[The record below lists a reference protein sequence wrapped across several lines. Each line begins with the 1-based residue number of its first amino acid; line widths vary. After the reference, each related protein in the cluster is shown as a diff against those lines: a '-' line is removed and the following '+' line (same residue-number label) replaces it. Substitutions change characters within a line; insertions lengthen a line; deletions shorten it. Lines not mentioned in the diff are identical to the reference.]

1 MPVEPERPLQLL
13 VIFSSLP
20 PTPRV
25 VSQPSI
31 AAKRAALLVCLTPVR
46 AERGQS
52 LLLFIRCLKV
62 DVSNRVAKDAFDA
75 FFLQLDLVIEMDR
88 EDRHFVH

>member
-1 MPVEPERPLQLL
+1 MPVGGPPEAGQLSVATGRRALSLASTRPLQLL
-13 VIFSSLP
+13 VLSSSLP

-31 AAKRAALLVCLTPVR
+31 AAKSAALLVCLTPVG

-52 LLLFIRCLKV
+52 LLVLSSFSGL
-62 DVSNRVAKDAFDA
+62 S
-75 FFLQLDLVIEMDR
+75 LGS
-88 EDRHFVH
+88 

>member
-13 VIFSSLP
+13 VLSSSLP

-31 AAKRAALLVCLTPVR
+31 AAKSAALLVCLTPVG

-52 LLLFIRCLKV
+52 LLLFIRCFKV
-62 DVSNRVAKDAFDA
+62 DVPNRVAEDAFDA